1 MMEENKKLEIG
12 VVIGRFQTPVLH
24 EGHTKI
30 LDTVTGLHSNVIVFL
45 GVPKIQNTKRNPLDF
60 STRCKLIKESYPD
73 VIIMALPDNRSDEKW
88 SENVDNIIST
98 LFPEQPA
105 ILYGSRD
112 SFIPY
117 YSGKNKIQELE
128 PTNTHNAT
136 EIRQETANKVLDT
149 EDFRAG
155 VIYGISKQRPVTYPT
170 VDIVVANYDG
180 QILLARK
187 PSEDKFRFVGGFVD
201 RTDDCYE
208 TAARRELY
216 EETKLSGLKP
226 VYVASQQIKDWR
238 YAREESGI
246 MTTLFLFYEWDQMGR
261 PEASDDIAEV
271 KWFDLS
277 ELFTYTQEPSL
288 GDGHVP
294 PIKYAWTL
302 EDKIVPEHIELMQ
315 TFLKKVVTDKLI
327 GLK

>member
-1 MMEENKKLEIG
+1 
-12 VVIGRFQTPVLH
+12 
-24 EGHTKI
+24 
-30 LDTVTGLHSNVIVFL
+30 
-45 GVPKIQNTKRNPLDF
+45 
-60 STRCKLIKESYPD
+60 
-73 VIIMALPDNRSDEKW
+73 MALPDHRSDEKW
-88 SENVDNIIST
+88 SENVDNT
-98 LFPEQPA
+98 LATIFPEKAA

-117 YSGKNKIQELE
+117 YSGKHKTEMLE
-128 PTNTHNAT
+128 QVASHNAT
-136 EIRQETANKVLDT
+136 DIRTNASSEVLDS
-149 EDFRAG
+149 EEFRAG
-155 VIYGISKQRPVTYPT
+155 IIYGISKQRPVTYPT

-187 PSEDKFRFVGGFVD
+187 PAEDKFRFVGGFVD
-201 RTDDCYE
+201 RTDENYE
-208 TAARRELY
+208 MAARRELY

-238 YAREESGI
+238 YEREDSGI

-277 ELFTYTQEPSL
+277 ELFEHEQEPSL
-288 GDGHVP
+288 GEGHVP
-294 PIKYAWTL
+294 PIKYTWKL

>member
-1 MMEENKKLEIG
+1 MEENKKPEVG
-12 VVIGRFQTPVLH
+12 VMIGRFQTPYLH
-24 EGHTKI
+24 EGHTSV
-30 LDTVTGLHSNVIVFL
+30 LDRVCEMHSNVVVFL
-45 GVPKIQNTKRNPLDF
+45 GIPRIQNTKRNPLDF
-60 STRCKLIKESYPD
+60 ATRRKLIQEKYPE
-73 VIIMALPDNRSDEKW
+73 VIVMALPDHRSDEKW
-88 SENVDNIIST
+88 SENVDNT
-98 LFPEQPA
+98 LATIFPEKAA

-117 YSGKNKIQELE
+117 YSGKHKTEMLE
-128 PTNTHNAT
+128 QVASHNAT
-136 EIRQETANKVLDT
+136 DIRANASSEVLDS
-149 EDFRAG
+149 EEFRAG

-187 PSEDKFRFVGGFVD
+187 PAEDKFRFVGGFVD

-238 YAREESGI
+238 YEREDSGI

-277 ELFTYTQEPSL
+277 ELFTHTQEPSL

>member
-1 MMEENKKLEIG
+1 MEDIKKPEVG
-12 VVIGRFQTPVLH
+12 VIIGRFQTPYLH
-24 EGHTKI
+24 EGHTSI
-30 LDTVTGLHSNVIVFL
+30 LDKVCEMHSNVVVFL
-45 GVPKIQNTKRNPLDF
+45 GIPRIQNTKRNPLDF
-60 STRCKLIKESYPD
+60 ATRRKLIQERYPE
-73 VIIMALPDNRSDEKW
+73 VIVMALPDHRSDEKW
-88 SENVDNIIST
+88 SENVDNT
-98 LFPEQPA
+98 LATIFPEKQA

-117 YSGKNKIQELE
+117 YSGKHKTEMLDQVSS
-128 PTNTHNAT
+128 HNAT
-136 EIRQETANKVLDT
+136 DIRANASSDVLDS
-149 EDFRAG
+149 EEFRAG

-187 PSEDKFRFVGGFVD
+187 PAEDKFRFVGGFVD
-201 RTDDCYE
+201 RTDDSYE
-208 TAARRELY
+208 MAARRELY

-226 VYVASQQIKDWR
+226 TYVASQQIKDWR
-238 YAREESGI
+238 YEREDSGI

-271 KWFDLS
+271 KWFDLAD
-277 ELFTYTQEPSL
+277 LFEYNQEPSL
-288 GDGHVP
+288 GDGHIP
-294 PIKYAWTL
+294 PIKYTWKL